1 MACRDWT
8 TITRCSQPRQGAAC
22 SPRPTST
29 ETVASI
35 SQASARS
42 CTCDTAPLLTPLVYS
57 TPKHV
62 LTCQRSH
69 AKIACQH
76 AAFTPSAA
84 APRGLTSFALPRAL
98 VGIQIAPLVH
108 HRGWGRG
115 RSRRERAAA
124 GREGARDAAAK
135 RSEPREAATAD
146 HKARSLMVSAHED
159 TVQTRCWRHTSPFYH
174 LCTQNDR
181 RTKPIYYEVAI
192 LIRSSAPSSGI
203 MGGENLL

>member
-42 CTCDTAPLLTPLVYS
+42 CTCDTTPLLTPLVYS
-57 TPKHV
+57 TPKHARASARMQKLPV
-62 LTCQRSH
+62 NTQL
-69 AKIACQH
+69 
-76 AAFTPSAA
+76 AFTPSAA
-84 APRGLTSFALPRAL
+84 ARRGLTSLALPRAL

-146 HKARSLMVSAHED
+146 HKARSLMVSAHEN
-159 TVQTRCWRHTSPFYH
+159 TVQTRCWRHPSPFYH

-181 RTKPIYYEVAI
+181 RAKPNYYKVAI
-192 LIRSSAPSSGI
+192 LIRSSAPSSG
-203 MGGENLL
+203 MGGANLL